1 MKSDM
6 NALERV
12 TAALTGKPFDR
23 PPISMWRHFYE
34 HEMSADS
41 MAQAMIAFQEEF
53 QWDFMKINPRAN
65 YHVEDW
71 GVKLRYS
78 GTPTESP
85 TVTEFPISEP
95 NDWDKLEVLDISKG
109 VLGEHLNGIK
119 LITKNVSSDT
129 PCLMTL
135 FTPLSIA
142 SRLVKS
148 EEILVSHM
156 REHPDKIH
164 KALEI
169 ITETFTKYAKACIE
183 MGASGMFY
191 ATTSWAT
198 YDRITAKEYDIFCKP
213 YDISLLN
220 ALQDAPFQVLHVC
233 RDNNMLESLID
244 YPVTAFNWDS
254 QGKGNLSMKDGYKL
268 IKNRAVIGGISSE
281 ALLKK
286 SPESIAEELSHL
298 IDTMGNTGW
307 MIGPG
312 CTYDPQVPTETI
324 KLMRQSVN

>member
-1 MKSDM
+1 MRSDM
-6 NALERV
+6 NSLERV
-12 TAALTGKPFDR
+12 TAALTDKPFDR

-34 HEMSADS
+34 HEMSADG
-41 MAQAMIAFQEEF
+41 MAQAMLAFQDEF
-53 QWDFMKINPRAN
+53 QWDFVKINPRAN

-71 GVKLRYS
+71 GVNLRYS
-78 GTPTESP
+78 GTSTKSP
-85 TVTEFPISEP
+85 TVTKFPIIEP
-95 NDWDKLEVLDISKG
+95 NDWDKLDVLDISKG
-109 VLGEHLNGIK
+109 VLGEHLNAIR
-119 LITKNVSSDT
+119 LITKNVSNDT

-142 SRLVKS
+142 SRLIKS
-148 EEILVSHM
+148 EEMFISHI

-169 ITETFTKYAKACIE
+169 ITETFTKYAEACIE
-183 MGASGMFY
+183 IGVSGMFY

-198 YDRITAKEYDIFCKP
+198 YDRLTDKEYDIFGKP
-213 YDISLLN
+213 YDLSLLN
-220 ALQDAPFQVLHVC
+220 ALQHASFQILHVC

-254 QGKGNLSMKDGYKL
+254 QGKGNLSMRNGHQV
-268 IKNRAVIGGISSE
+268 IKNRAVIGGINSE
-281 ALLKK
+281 SLLKK
-286 SPESIAEELSHL
+286 SSESIVEDLSHL
-298 IDTMGNTGW
+298 MDTMGNTGW

-324 KLMRQSVN
+324 RLIRESVN